1 MPANITRKVDV
12 TVQMSAFDMGRAFA
26 ELHSHEQAQF
36 FNGIA
41 AETASWEK
49 PACFQWS
56 MMRADLNELP
66 EALKCFREMSEYA
79 E

>member
-1 MPANITRKVDV
+1 MPANITRKLDV

-41 AETASWEK
+41 AETKTWEK
-49 PACFQWS
+49 TAGFQWC

-66 EALKCFREMSEYA
+66 DALKCFREIAEYA